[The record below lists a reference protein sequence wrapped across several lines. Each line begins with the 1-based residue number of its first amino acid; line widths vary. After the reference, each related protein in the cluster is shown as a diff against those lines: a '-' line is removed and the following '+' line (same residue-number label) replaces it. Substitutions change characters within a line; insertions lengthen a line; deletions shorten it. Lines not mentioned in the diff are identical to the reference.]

1 MTKPKVGMTLQCV
14 SIRAKGHPEDR
25 CSCKALDGEE
35 WCGRHLK
42 QKDRVRFVDK
52 IVHAPPAVSTEF
64 RQEAVAKI
72 HRAWVRWIARRA
84 GPLLRA
90 RHESNNPF
98 DFFSSDPV
106 EDIPIRDFISFV
118 DRGKGYIMDV
128 KSAISLLDHAKSS
141 GEPPLNPFNRAP
153 LPPIFYRRLKRHG
166 SAKKWAGLEAISE
179 EQQFSLATT
188 DVFRVIEDLGY
199 YTNPQWFLDMTQAN
213 LQQLYIEL
221 ADIWYHRAGL
231 SVADRNRIV
240 PASSALFHV
249 PVPTVLVMKQ
259 KALRPLLLE
268 LCKKLISS
276 ASAKSDKQLGVMYV
290 IGSMALIGTGAA
302 TAYPWLVDMFSP
314 GATRIVGGRVQI
326 LHPTVLAY

>member
-1 MTKPKVGMTLQCV
+1 MTLQCV

-42 QKDRVRFVDK
+42 QKDRIRFVEK
-52 IVHAPPAVSTEF
+52 IVHIPSSVSTIGL
-64 RQEAVAKI
+64 QEASHKI
-72 HRAWVRWIARRA
+72 HRAWTRWLARRA
-84 GPLLRA
+84 GPLLRV

-118 DRGKGYIMDV
+118 DGGKGYIMDV

-141 GEPPLNPFNRAP
+141 SEPPVNPFNRAP
-153 LPPIFYRRLKRHG
+153 LPPTFYKRLKRHG
-166 SAKKWAGLEAISE
+166 SAKKWVGLEAMSE

-188 DVFRVIEDLGY
+188 DMFRVIEDLGY
-199 YTNPQWFLDMTQAN
+199 YTNPQWFLDMSPAN

-231 SVADRNRIV
+231 SVSDRNRIV
-240 PASSALFHV
+240 PGNNPFTT

-268 LCKKLISS
+268 LCKKLVSS
-276 ASAKSDKQLGVMYV
+276 ASAKPDKQLGVMYI

-302 TAYPWLVDMFSP
+302 AAYPWLADMFSP

-326 LHPTVLAY
+326 LHPSVLAY